1 MFNLKCSHFGDFD
14 IAQENTYRFN
24 DNLYKIIF
32 DFCDSEDLLSISS
45 CSKKFK
51 SIASELDYKF
61 KSNCEEN
68 YCSNYQNYE

>member
-14 IAQENTYRFN
+14 IAEENTYRLN

-32 DFCDSEDLLSISS
+32 DFCDSEDLLSISL
-45 CSKKFK
+45 CSKKFN
-51 SIASELDYKF
+51 SITSELDYKF
-61 KSNCEEN
+61 KTICEDN